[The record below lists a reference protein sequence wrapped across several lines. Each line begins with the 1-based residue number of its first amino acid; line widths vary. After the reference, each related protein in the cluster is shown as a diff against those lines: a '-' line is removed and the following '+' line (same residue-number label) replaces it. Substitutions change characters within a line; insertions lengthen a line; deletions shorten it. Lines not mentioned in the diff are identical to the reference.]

1 MQSEVPCLG
10 DVLGAAGLKINSGI
24 DKDILIG
31 HFSRL
36 LKLVVLDRY
45 AELCNYSCIF
55 VLITSSNYALSLDV
69 SNQALTT

>member
-31 HFSRL
+31 HSSRL
-36 LKLVVLDRY
+36 LKLVVLDRH
-45 AELCNYSCIF
+45 AELCNYSQYLVKVF
-55 VLITSSNYALSLDV
+55 LYSSLLPIMLSL
-69 SNQALTT
+69 